1 MNGILNWLQTQA
13 AALVPTVKAIIGNS
27 PQPARTTLVSTII
40 LIGIGWLILKIIGA
54 VKK

>member
-1 MNGILNWLQTQA
+1 MTGVLSWAQTQLT
-13 AALVPTVKAIIGNS
+13 ALVPTLNAIRANGS
-27 PQPARTTLVSTII
+27 YPMRTGLVSVII